1 MTAQTI
7 LPANSVTASGY
18 DVDNSLRFNDD
29 SSDCL
34 TDTMGTATNRKIFTH
49 SFWIKRGLLSSGS
62 HHILESHADANNRF
76 VIFIHPGDDIRFLD
90 IDGGSTVLDI
100 RTNAKLRDPS
110 AWYHIVCAVDTTQ
123 STASN
128 RTKIYINGVL
138 QDSFSTN
145 TVYSEDDTPDQ
156 GTSSHVHNIGRY
168 GGDSGYFDGY
178 MSEVVF
184 IDGSQLTAASFGEF
198 DSDSGIWRPID
209 VSGLTFGNNGF
220 YLEFKQSGTA
230 TNASGM
236 GADTSGNDH
245 HFAVSNLTAVDQSTD
260 TCTNNF
266 ATLAAGLYTSG
277 ATFSQGNLQYQAP
290 GSNPVFGSLT
300 TIGVDNGKWYAEVKY
315 TAGSNHYLVLG
326 IADEV
331 FATLS
336 NLGSNTN
343 TDLGKVGAS
352 LSTQAFAQN
361 STVAYVV
368 NTGKVRNNNANGD
381 YGSGGGDGDIIQ
393 IALDRDNRKVYFGIN
408 GTYEASGDP
417 GAGSNGFDLS
427 SLVTGDTYFIGVTN
441 DTGASETI
449 AEFNFGSPSYA
460 ISSSNADANGHGNF
474 EFAVP
479 SGFFALCTKNLAEH
493 G

>member
-7 LPANSVTASGY
+7 LPANSV
-18 DVDNSLRFNDD
+18 VDTGFNVANSLRFNDG
-29 SSDCL
+29 SSDYL
-34 TDTMGTATNRKIFTH
+34 SRSNGTPTSLRKYTFSAWVKKTATGALHTLYSN
-49 SFWIKRGLLSSGS
+49 G
-62 HHILESHADANNRF
+62 
-76 VIFIHPGDDIRFLD
+76 
-90 IDGGSTVLDI
+90 
-100 RTNAKLRDPS
+100 TNADNYMYIHFNNSTEQLEYVDVKSGAYQVNLKTTRVFRDPS
-110 AWYHIVCAVDTTQ
+110 AWYHIMIAVDTTQ
-123 STASN
+123 GTNTN
-128 RTKIYINGVL
+128 RVKFYINGV
-138 QDSFSTN
+138 QETSFVET
-145 TVYSEDDTPDQ
+145 TYPDQ
-156 GTSSHVHNIGRY
+156 NDDLILNGSNTNIGRY
-168 GGDSGYFDGY
+168 VIESSRYYDGY

-184 IDGSQLTAASFGEF
+184 VDGTQQANTDLGEF
-198 DSDSGIWRPID
+198 DSDSGIWKPID
-209 VSGLTFGNNGF
+209 VSGLTFGDNGY
-220 YLEFKQSGTA
+220 YLEFKQVGTSQ
-230 TNASGM
+230 NSSGM
-236 GADTSGNDH
+236 GADTSGEDN
-245 HFAVSNLTAVDQSTD
+245 HFAVNNLTAVDQSTD

-266 ATLAAGLYTSG
+266 ATLASGLYTSG

-315 TAGSNHYLVLG
+315 TAGSSHYLVLG

>member
-7 LPANSVTASGY
+7 LPANSAASGGFE
-18 DVDNSLRFNDD
+18 VANSLRFNDG
-29 SSDCL
+29 SSDYL
-34 TDTMGTATNRKIFTH
+34 SRSNGTPTSLRKYTFSAWVKKTATGALHTLYSN
-49 SFWIKRGLLSSGS
+49 G
-62 HHILESHADANNRF
+62 
-76 VIFIHPGDDIRFLD
+76 
-90 IDGGSTVLDI
+90 
-100 RTNAKLRDPS
+100 TNADNYMYIHFNNSTEQLEYVDVKSGAYQVNLKTTRVFRDPS
-110 AWYHIVCAVDTTQ
+110 AWYHIMIAVDTTQ
-123 STASN
+123 GTNTN
-128 RTKIYINGVL
+128 RVKFYINGV
-138 QDSFSTN
+138 QETSFVET
-145 TVYSEDDTPDQ
+145 TYPDQ
-156 GTSSHVHNIGRY
+156 NDDLILNGSNTNIGRY
-168 GGDSGYFDGY
+168 VIESSRYYDGY

-184 IDGSQLTAASFGEF
+184 VDGTQQANTDLGEF
-198 DSDSGIWRPID
+198 DSDSGIWKPID
-209 VSGLTFGNNGF
+209 VSGLTFGDNGY
-220 YLEFKQSGTA
+220 YLEFKQVGTSQ
-230 TNASGM
+230 NSSGM
-236 GADTSGNDH
+236 GADTSGEDN
-245 HFAVSNLTAVDQSTD
+245 HFAVNNLTAVDQSTD

-266 ATLAAGLYTSG
+266 ATLASGLYTSG

-315 TAGSNHYLVLG
+315 TAGSSHYLVLG